1 MESNEEERYD
11 LYHEKKGIFSKIFKF
26 LFFVGFIG
34 LIIYGIMLL
43 LGGCES
49 DNKNIDQEEQT
60 QKTEETEQDNEV
72 EDSKDSDEN
81 IEDNGSTEV
90 ESVIIDNDPLK
101 RINFNKVGNVEPF
114 KSATVTSQTSGT
126 ITDFEINEGDK
137 VEEEQQLAVIE
148 DSVAT
153 KTAEINYLTA
163 LTSLENAERSLKS
176 TKSSVDQDI
185 KMAALGVESA
195 KLNLKNAIDSYNN
208 AILSWD
214 EQIKSA
220 MLAVQSAR
228 IGYSGAQESYY
239 NIVTSTE
246 TNLED
251 TIDNSL
257 SSVVSGITLIENA
270 AQLSEQMQND
280 DEDLY
285 EEYDYLSDKYDDI
298 KNDNDVHETIYLIE
312 YLLDALEESQEVL
325 LDLKNQADDPTTKNS
340 VTALITS
347 IDQSKSGLNMAVQ
360 GLNNSLLGAQA
371 QPEGAFTGMESAE
384 TGVLSAG
391 KALDIAR
398 ANQKT
403 QLESLANAVELSRK
417 QLDSAIAQLQNVKA
431 KAKLQVIAAETQL
444 AQIEGRAKIAETNL
458 EGTIVKSPI
467 KGTLLQKFAKEG
479 NYVNPSQTIAEIGD
493 MSKVYIIVSLTAEE
507 LKYVKL
513 GQDVQIEAPGGIT
526 KTGKI
531 TKVLPALDPVTK
543 KVQVKI
549 LLPNKDRKLIS
560 GMFTDVLF
568 SDAQKDSVGALVP
581 FKSILFETNG
591 TFVYVIENNKAVK
604 KSVKPGQIVGS
615 EIEITDG
622 LNQGDKVITKGAKLI
637 NEGDLVKDISDNQ

>member
-26 LFFVGFIG
+26 LFFVGFIA

-49 DNKNIDQEEQT
+49 DNENIDQEEQT
-60 QKTEETEQDNEV
+60 EQTEQTEQN
-72 EDSKDSDEN
+72 DSENSQNSDLN
-81 IEDNGSTEV
+81 NKDNGSTEV
-90 ESVIIDNDPLK
+90 ESVTINNDPLK
-101 RINFNKVGNVEPF
+101 RINFNKVGTVEPF

-137 VEEEQQLAVIE
+137 VEENQQIAAVE

-153 KTAEINYLTA
+153 KTAAINYLTA
-163 LTSLENAERSLKS
+163 LTSLENAERSLES
-176 TKSSVDQDI
+176 TKQSVDQDI

-195 KLNLKNAIDSYNN
+195 KLNLQNAIDSYNN

-220 MLAVQSAR
+220 MLGVQSAR

-239 NIVTSTE
+239 NTLTSTE

-257 SSVVSGITLIENA
+257 SSVVSGITLIENV
-270 AQLSEQMQND
+270 AQLSEQIQND
-280 DEDLY
+280 DDDLLN
-285 EEYDYLSDKYDDI
+285 EYDDI
-298 KNDNDVHETIYLIE
+298 KNDNDVHGTINLIE
-312 YLLDALEESQEVL
+312 DLLDALEESQEVL
-325 LDLKNQADDPTTKNS
+325 LDLKNHTDDPTAKSS

-360 GLNNSLLGAQA
+360 GLNNSLLGAET
-371 QPEGAFTGMESAE
+371 QPEGAFTGMKSAE
-384 TGVLSAG
+384 TSVLSAR

-398 ANQKT
+398 SNQQT
-403 QLESLANAVELSRK
+403 QLDSLANAVELSRK
-417 QLDSAIAQLQNVKA
+417 QLDSSIAQLENVKA
-431 KAKLQVIAAETQL
+431 KGNLQVIAAETQL
-444 AQIEGRAKIAETNL
+444 AQIEGQAELAETNL

-467 KGTLLQKFAKEG
+467 KGTLLQKFSEEG

-507 LKYVKL
+507 LKFVKL

-543 KVQVKI
+543 KIRIKI
-549 LLPNKDRKLIS
+549 LIPNKDQKLIS

-568 SDAQKDSVGALVP
+568 SDAQKESVGALVP
-581 FKSILFETNG
+581 FKSIIFETNG

-604 KSVKPGQIVGS
+604 KSVKLGQIVGS
-615 EIEITDG
+615 DIEITDG
-622 LNQGDKVITKGAKLI
+622 LNQGDKVITKGAKLV
-637 NEGDLVKDISDNQ
+637 NEGDLVKNISDN